1 MKLDE
6 QLFREAEAEERMR
19 SEHGMFMNHD
29 SSTNACKRI
38 FVVGGVLVAFAL
50 LALAWRC
57 GVMCDDVLFPDLLF
71 CCVDVAENFEI
82 SGSALQ
88 SGVCKKAALKWATGL
103 TYPAGNESTRG
114 AFAFSQ
120 YTQNTHNKT
129 HRIHTTL
136 PSITTTMEII
146 D

>member
-29 SSTNACKRI
+29 CSTNACKRI

-57 GVMCDDVLFPDLLF
+57 GVMCDDVKIFQI
-71 CCVDVAENFEI
+71 CCFVVL
-82 SGSALQ
+82 SRL
-88 SGVCKKAALKWATGL
+88 C
-103 TYPAGNESTRG
+103 
-114 AFAFSQ
+114 
-120 YTQNTHNKT
+120 
-129 HRIHTTL
+129 
-136 PSITTTMEII
+136 
-146 D
+146 

>member
-57 GVMCDDVLFPDLLF
+57 GVMCDDVKIFQICCFVVLMLLTKF
-71 CCVDVAENFEI
+71 
-82 SGSALQ
+82 
-88 SGVCKKAALKWATGL
+88 
-103 TYPAGNESTRG
+103 
-114 AFAFSQ
+114 
-120 YTQNTHNKT
+120 
-129 HRIHTTL
+129 
-136 PSITTTMEII
+136 
-146 D
+146 

>member
-29 SSTNACKRI
+29 CSTNACKRI

-57 GVMCDDVLFPDLLF
+57 GVMCDDVLFPGFVVLL
-71 CCVDVAENFEI
+71 CVADKILKSVGLHCSLE
-82 SGSALQ
+82 SA
-88 SGVCKKAALKWATGL
+88 KKL
-103 TYPAGNESTRG
+103 
-114 AFAFSQ
+114 
-120 YTQNTHNKT
+120 H
-129 HRIHTTL
+129 
-136 PSITTTMEII
+136 
-146 D
+146 

>member
-71 CCVDVAENFEI
+71 CCVDVADKILKSVGLHCSVE
-82 SGSALQ
+82 SA
-88 SGVCKKAALKWATGL
+88 KKL
-103 TYPAGNESTRG
+103 
-114 AFAFSQ
+114 
-120 YTQNTHNKT
+120 H
-129 HRIHTTL
+129 
-136 PSITTTMEII
+136 
-146 D
+146 

>member
-29 SSTNACKRI
+29 CSTNACKRI

-57 GVMCDDVLFPDLLF
+57 GGVMCDDVLFPDLFVVLL
-71 CCVDVAENFEI
+71 CC
-82 SGSALQ
+82 
-88 SGVCKKAALKWATGL
+88 
-103 TYPAGNESTRG
+103 
-114 AFAFSQ
+114 
-120 YTQNTHNKT
+120 
-129 HRIHTTL
+129 
-136 PSITTTMEII
+136 
-146 D
+146 